1 MKEKFKKSLR
11 EEEKEGKKAQI
22 SVSGILKR
30 KLQILQTLK
39 YKTKIQTTLCQ
50 YI

>member
-1 MKEKFKKSLR
+1 MIFKNFNVIRKKIMKEKFKKSLR

-30 KLQILQTLK
+30 KL
-39 YKTKIQTTLCQ
+39 
-50 YI
+50 